1 MLYSTN
7 ITNTT
12 ITLKLKLKLI
22 LIQKLKQNIIN
33 NKIIN
38 IIHTII
44 TLKK

>member
-12 ITLKLKLKLI
+12 ITLKLKLKL
-22 LIQKLKQNIIN
+22 KQNIIN

-38 IIHTII
+38 IIPTII